1 MYKTWLFLIPL
12 LFSLLSCEGFTT
24 TGSNDPYSNPCY
36 GISKKNAYSYM
47 FFFELNCPYGDVC
60 KTKLSF
66 LGSGAGDTL
75 DGRCFSGYELR
86 LETADTSRTVLENKN
101 YPISLTSDNH
111 AKFSLIDEDNVE
123 KKYDIDLSGII
134 NSYTV
139 RDDSVDVNVMKGCNL
154 WLFSCRKGKV
164 AGYDLS
170 DVKYTFSRTKG
181 CDEEGSY
188 ECYWQNQGPSK
199 KDVLDI
205 HAKIYWKE

>member
-47 FFFELNCPYGDVC
+47 FFFELECPYGDVC

-75 DGRCFSGYELR
+75 DGRCFSEY
-86 LETADTSRTVLENKN
+86 VLNLITNDSSILAHSGKR
-101 YPISLTSDNH
+101 YPISLTPESH
-111 AKFSLIDEDNVE
+111 AKFSLIDEDNIE
-123 KKYDIDLSGII
+123 KKYDIDLSGITR
-134 NSYTV
+134 SYTV
-139 RDDSVDVNVMKGCNL
+139 RGDSVDVNVMKGC
-154 WLFSCRKGKV
+154 S
-164 AGYDLS
+164 LS
-170 DVKYTFSRTKG
+170 L
-181 CDEEGSY
+181 Y
-188 ECYWQNQGPSK
+188 ECDRETVYGNLILDSRYSFSILEGCKKYYSYDCLWDNQGPLK
-199 KDVLDI
+199 KDNLDI

>member
-1 MYKTWLFLIPL
+1 MKKLWMLVLPIL
-12 LFSLLSCEGFTT
+12 LCILSCEGFTT
-24 TGSNDPYSNPCY
+24 TGSNDPYSNHCY

-66 LGSGAGDTL
+66 LGSGVGDTL

-123 KKYDIDLSGII
+123 KKYDIDLSGIV

-139 RDDSVDVNVMKGCNL
+139 RGDSVDVNVMNGCSL
-154 WLFSCRKGKV
+154 WLFSCKKGQV
-164 AGYDLS
+164 YGNDLF
-170 DVKYTFSRTKG
+170 DGKYTFLRTEG
-181 CDEEGSY
+181 CDEEYSY
-188 ECYWQNQGPSK
+188 DCLLHNQGPSK
-199 KDVLDI
+199 KDDLDI
-205 HAKIYWKE
+205 HAMITWTK

>member
-1 MYKTWLFLIPL
+1 MKKIWLFFIPL

-36 GISKKNAYSYM
+36 VVSRKNANSYT
-47 FFFELNCPYGDVC
+47 FFMELNCPYGEKC
-60 KTKLSF
+60 KTSFSF
-66 LGSGAGDTL
+66 LGRGAGDTL
-75 DGRCFSGYELR
+75 DGRCFSEY
-86 LETADTSRTVLENKN
+86 VLNFITN
-101 YPISLTSDNH
+101 DSSIFAHSGTPYPLALTPDNH
-111 AKFSLIDEDNVE
+111 VKFTFVDEDNVE

-188 ECYWQNQGPSK
+188 ECYWQNQGPLK
-199 KDVLDI
+199 KDNLDI

>member
-1 MYKTWLFLIPL
+1 L
-12 LFSLLSCEGFTT
+12 LWYFKEKCIF
-24 TGSNDPYSNPCY
+24 
-36 GISKKNAYSYM
+36 IHV
-47 FFFELNCPYGDVC
+47 FFELNCPYGDVC

-123 KKYDIDLSGII
+123 KKYDIDLSGIV

-139 RDDSVDVNVMKGCNL
+139 RGDSVDVNVMKGCSFKLYYCNKEAVYGNQL
-154 WLFSCRKGKV
+154 PDG
-164 AGYDLS
+164 
-170 DVKYTFSRTKG
+170 KYTFLATEG
-181 CDEEGSY
+181 CDKESSY
-188 ECYWQNQGPSK
+188 RCVWHNQGPFE
-199 KDVLDI
+199 KDDLDI
-205 HAKIYWKE
+205 SATIYWKK